1 MRLNS
6 FIALAG
12 VTSRRRADE
21 LIKANKVT
29 VNGKTGLLNTVVT
42 EADDV
47 RLNGVPLSA
56 QKLHY
61 ILLYKPAGYITTL
74 NDPQRRKKVIDLL
87 KITERVVPI
96 GRLDYD
102 TTGLLLLTN
111 DGELANKLM
120 HPSSGV
126 KKTYHAQV
134 KGEIT
139 PKKLAKLEKG
149 IQLEDGKTSPAHV
162 RRLPD
167 NKIELILH
175 EGKKHQIK
183 RMLAA
188 VGLPVV
194 KLHRS
199 YYAGLSLY
207 GLKPAQY
214 RELTSDEVS
223 VLKRYT

>member
-21 LIKANKVT
+21 LIKAHKVT
-29 VNGKTGLLNTVVT
+29 VNGNIGLLNTDIT
-42 EADDV
+42 NTDDV
-47 RLNGVPLSA
+47 RLNGVRLSA

-61 ILLYKPAGYITTL
+61 ILLYKPAGYIATL
-74 NDPQRRKKVIDLL
+74 KDPQGRKRVIDLI

-111 DGELANKLM
+111 DGKLTSKLM
-120 HPSSGV
+120 HPSSVV
-126 KKTYHAQV
+126 KKTYEAEV

-139 PKKLAKLEKG
+139 DGKLMKLENGVLLK
-149 IQLEDGKTSPAHV
+149 DGKTSPA
-162 RRLPD
+162 RARKLSG
-167 NKIELILH
+167 NKIELIIH
-175 EGKKHQIK
+175 EGKKHQVK

-188 VGLPVV
+188 VDLPVV

-199 YYAGLSLY
+199 NYAGLNLS

-214 RELTSDEVS
+214 RELSTDEVDA
-223 VLKRYT
+223 LKRYT